1 VLSDARQLKLP
12 RSVWGVFALVSVVL
26 GAATALLLGAS
37 GQVSF
42 SGAPQLQLPLP
53 PPSRGPVAGAAA
65 APVPT
70 ALIEPG
76 RFGPMPRIAADG
88 RRPFL
93 AYAQPFDGADAR
105 PKITLLIVGLGLQ
118 AVPTQAALRLP
129 AAIGLQFSAY
139 AADLPGQLARARQAG
154 HEVLLDLPTEPP
166 DYPAS
171 DPGPRA
177 LLAGNPVEQNL
188 EHLDGLLARAPGY
201 LAVAGNGAR
210 LSGSASAA
218 RALDVLARRGLALV
232 EIGGGHL
239 AGEATAVGLPYAQA
253 AAVIDQDPSILSID
267 YALAGLEAEARASG
281 SAFGVAQGYP
291 VSLERLRLWA
301 TTLDD
306 KGLVLAPVSALV
318 IESSGLAEESG
329 DR

>member
-12 RSVWGVFALVSVVL
+12 RSFWGVFALVSVVL

-188 EHLDGLLARAPGY
+188 EHLDWLLARAPGY
-201 LAVAGNGAR
+201 IAVAGNGAR

-239 AGEATAVGLPYAQA
+239 AGEATAVGVPDSQA
-253 AAVIDQDPSILSID
+253 AAVIDQDPAIL
-267 YALAGLEAEARASG
+267 
-281 SAFGVAQGYP
+281 
-291 VSLERLRLWA
+291 
-301 TTLDD
+301 
-306 KGLVLAPVSALV
+306 
-318 IESSGLAEESG
+318 
-329 DR
+329 